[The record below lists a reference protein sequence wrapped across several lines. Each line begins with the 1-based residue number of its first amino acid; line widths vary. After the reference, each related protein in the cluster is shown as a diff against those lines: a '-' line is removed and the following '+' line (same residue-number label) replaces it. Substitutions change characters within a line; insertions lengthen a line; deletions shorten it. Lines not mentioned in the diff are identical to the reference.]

1 MAIAIPAILVSPPL
15 QNYKLNYRITFQ
27 NGKDY
32 FSSKCFSFSIMKY
45 FNSTTK

>member
-1 MAIAIPAILVSPPL
+1 MRAIEALMLLL
-15 QNYKLNYRITFQ
+15 QNYRLNYRITFQ